1 MCSHF
6 LRSTGFSMGEGTR
19 ERISYKSVSGP
30 CISIKNPKI
39 YLPVEVTGDPA
50 YNTNMQFLDLP
61 DISKFE
67 RIHGTRAELNSLRFL
82 GASHRLMESNWG
94 APQCSAFRSPAT
106 PRIAQTCSFSTCQTF
121 PSLSEFMA
129 LEPNSIHCGSLEH
142 RTD

>member
-1 MCSHF
+1 
-6 LRSTGFSMGEGTR
+6 MGEGTR

-94 APQCSAFRSPAT
+94 EPQCSAFTHYMYMIGTNSAGEQFHYEGNAVLEENVYCR
-106 PRIAQTCSFSTCQTF
+106 QLVFTC
-121 PSLSEFMA
+121 
-129 LEPNSIHCGSLEH
+129 
-142 RTD
+142 